1 MAARFGEMLL
11 NRRRHMGLSIQQ
23 VANVIKIRPQII
35 EYFEMGDFAS
45 MPPRGYAQGMISSY
59 ARYLGLNPRE
69 VVQAYF
75 DDLYEYERST
85 DHAGGRFQD
94 AAGYVSPRSSSATG
108 RFMIVDT
115 PRANPRYGQRP
126 PQAGYVSEAT
136 SGHEPVRITGGG
148 RPRSSAPLAGA
159 PGQRRLPPSAGMTA
173 QLDRTQLQPRVRAS
187 MGADPRSASA
197 GRSRSYGGGAVPP
210 RRGGAVAPHRGGSPN
225 RGGFYGRG
233 PERGQ
238 GLGGGIDPR
247 LIIAGVIIVLILL
260 VVVVFMGMRSC
271 SAAREGDSATTP
283 QPTSAVTSPESPDTD
298 SDDTSG
304 DEDTAASDDEDPTTD
319 DDADPESATT
329 PEEPEQTVV
338 TISVDDGMQSWL
350 EIKLNGQ
357 SIFANNV
364 TGPLEQEY
372 TVTSSI
378 EITADEPANVHVKQ
392 NGEDVRWDT
401 SIAGVARVD
410 ITAPQPSTATTE
422 SGNDASSDEN
432 GAQATA

>member
-1 MAARFGEMLL
+1 M
-11 NRRRHMGLSIQQ
+11 
-23 VANVIKIRPQII
+23 
-35 EYFEMGDFAS
+35 
-45 MPPRGYAQGMISSY
+45 
-59 ARYLGLNPRE
+59 
-69 VVQAYF
+69 
-75 DDLYEYERST
+75 
-85 DHAGGRFQD
+85 
-94 AAGYVSPRSSSATG
+94 
-108 RFMIVDT
+108 
-115 PRANPRYGQRP
+115 
-126 PQAGYVSEAT
+126 
-136 SGHEPVRITGGG
+136 
-148 RPRSSAPLAGA
+148 
-159 PGQRRLPPSAGMTA
+159 
-173 QLDRTQLQPRVRAS
+173 
-187 MGADPRSASA
+187 
-197 GRSRSYGGGAVPP
+197 
-210 RRGGAVAPHRGGSPN
+210 APHRGGSPN
-225 RGGFYGRG
+225 RGGSYGRG

-238 GLGGGIDPR
+238 GSGGGIDPR
-247 LIIAGVIIVLILL
+247 LIIAGVIIVLILV

-304 DEDTAASDDEDPTTD
+304 DEDTTASDDEDPTTD
-319 DDADPESATT
+319 DDADPEIATT

-410 ITAPQPSTATTE
+410 ITAPQPSAATTD